1 VINQAS
7 LISGAHD
14 GADLSM
20 ESQARSSFPDPPLN
34 SLLAS
39 AAIATP
45 GLLPRMA
52 LHDILRLVEND
63 LMRVE
68 EVFREE
74 FLSELQVI
82 SDVASHVR
90 DAGGKRIRPAL
101 LLLASR
107 LFSHSSP
114 RMITLG
120 AVVEYIHTATLLHDD
135 VIDEAATRRGRKSA
149 NSRWGNKTTVLIGDF
164 LYTKSMAM
172 ALTQDNLG
180 ILRLLSDVTLR
191 MIEGQVLEIERE
203 ADLSVREDQHIDII
217 RRKTADL
224 FSVCLRIGAIL
235 GGASQEKEQALSA
248 YGLALGLA
256 FQMKDDLLDFTA
268 SEKSLGKPV
277 GLDLR
282 EGKLTLPVIY
292 MLQRGDADVRAKV
305 EAVVADRGFERVT
318 HAEIVSLARRTGAI
332 EHAEAMASAQAE
344 AARTAL
350 GGFAPSPERDALL
363 SLPDFILARDH

>member
-1 VINQAS
+1 MMRFQESGAS
-7 LISGAHD
+7 LSRD
-14 GADLSM
+14 SP
-20 ESQARSSFPDPPLN
+20 ARTTSEPPLN
-34 SLLAS
+34 SLR
-39 AAIATP
+39 AATLEPA
-45 GLLPRMA
+45 LSLPRAMA
-52 LHDILRLVEND
+52 LHEILGLVEQD
-63 LMRVE
+63 LLRVE
-68 EVFREE
+68 RVFRDE
-74 FLSELQVI
+74 FLSDLKVI

-107 LFSHSSP
+107 LFSHSSD

-203 ADLSVREDQHIDII
+203 ADLAVREDQHIDII

-224 FSVCLRIGAIL
+224 FAACMRIGAIL
-235 GGASQEKEQALSA
+235 GNASEEKEQALSA

-292 MLQRGDADVRAKV
+292 MMEAGDAEVRTKV
-305 EAVVADRGFERVT
+305 EMVVEDRGFDRVS
-318 HAEIVSLARRTGAI
+318 HVEIVALARRTGALAR
-332 EHAEAMASAQAE
+332 AEEMAIREAE
-344 AARTAL
+344 AARRAL
-350 GGFAPSPERDALL
+350 QVFGPSPERDALMT
-363 SLPDFILARDH
+363 LPDFILARDH

>member
-1 VINQAS
+1 MPPPS
-7 LISGAHD
+7 P
-14 GADLSM
+14 
-20 ESQARSSFPDPPLN
+20 SSV
-34 SLLAS
+34 
-39 AAIATP
+39 
-45 GLLPRMA
+45 MA
-52 LHDILRLVEND
+52 LNHILGLVEGD
-63 LMRVE
+63 LLRVE
-68 EVFREE
+68 RVIREE
-74 FLSELQVI
+74 FLSDLKII

-107 LFSHSSP
+107 LFSHSSD

-149 NSRWGNKTTVLIGDF
+149 NSHWGNKTTVLIGDF

-172 ALTQDNLG
+172 ALTQENLV

-203 ADLSVREDQHIDII
+203 ADLSVREPQHLDII

-224 FSVCLRIGAIL
+224 FAACMRIGAIL
-235 GGASQEKEQALSA
+235 GNASPEKEQALSA

-256 FQMKDDLLDFTA
+256 FQMKDDLLDFTL
-268 SEKSLGKPV
+268 SESALGKPV

-292 MLQRGDADVRAKV
+292 MLEAGDGEARRKV
-305 EAVVADRGFERVT
+305 EMVVEDRGFSRVS
-318 HAEIVSLARRTGAI
+318 HAEIISLARRTGALDRAS
-332 EHAEAMASAQAE
+332 EMAALQAA
-344 AARTAL
+344 AAREAL
-350 GGFAPSPERDALL
+350 GAFEPSPERNALL
-363 SLPDFILARDH
+363 ALPDFILARDH

>member
-1 VINQAS
+1 MPLSEILGLVE
-7 LISGAHD
+7 
-14 GADLSM
+14 ADL
-20 ESQARSSFPDPPLN
+20 
-34 SLLAS
+34 
-39 AAIATP
+39 
-45 GLLPRMA
+45 
-52 LHDILRLVEND
+52 V
-63 LMRVE
+63 RVE
-68 EVFREE
+68 RVFRDE

-107 LFSHSSP
+107 LFAHSSD

-135 VIDEAATRRGRKSA
+135 VIDEAATRRGRMSA

-203 ADLSVREDQHIDII
+203 ADLGVREDQHLDII

-224 FSVCLRIGAIL
+224 FSVCMRIGAIL
-235 GGASQEKEQALSA
+235 GGASKEQEDALAA

-268 SEKSLGKPV
+268 SEKALGKPV

-282 EGKLTLPVIY
+282 EGKLTLPIIY
-292 MLQRGDADVRAKV
+292 MLETGDSHVLAQVA
-305 EAVVADRGFERVT
+305 AVVEDRGFNRVS
-318 HAEIVSLARRTGAI
+318 HADIVSLARRSGALAR
-332 EHAEAMASAQAE
+332 AEEVAAGQASAARRALNAF
-344 AARTAL
+344 AA
-350 GGFAPSPERDALL
+350 SPERDALMT
-363 SLPDFILARDH
+363 LPEFILARDH

>member
-1 VINQAS
+1 
-7 LISGAHD
+7 
-14 GADLSM
+14 
-20 ESQARSSFPDPPLN
+20 
-34 SLLAS
+34 
-39 AAIATP
+39 
-45 GLLPRMA
+45 MA
-52 LHDILRLVEND
+52 LPDILGLVERD
-63 LMRVE
+63 LVRVE
-68 EVFREE
+68 GVFRDE
-74 FLSELQVI
+74 FLSDLQVI

-107 LFSHSSP
+107 LFAHSSD
-114 RMITLG
+114 RMITLA

-224 FSVCLRIGAIL
+224 FSACMRIGAML
-235 GGASQEKEQALSA
+235 GNASPKEEQALA
-248 YGLALGLA
+248 DYGLALGLA

-268 SEKSLGKPV
+268 SEKALGKPV

-292 MLQRGDADVRAKV
+292 MLEGGDAEVRAKV
-305 EAVVADRGFERVT
+305 ESVIEDRGFDRVT
-318 HAEIVSLARRTGAI
+318 HAEIVALARRTGALAR
-332 EHAEAMASAQAE
+332 AEGLAEQQAE
-344 AARTAL
+344 AARAAL
-350 GGFAPSPERDALL
+350 ASFKPSAERDALL
-363 SLPDFILARDH
+363 TLPDFILARDH

>member
-1 VINQAS
+1 
-7 LISGAHD
+7 
-14 GADLSM
+14 M
-20 ESQARSSFPDPPLN
+20 N
-34 SLLAS
+34 SLSLSTLETA
-39 AAIATP
+39 P
-45 GLLPRMA
+45 VLPAVVA
-52 LHDILRLVEND
+52 LHDIVGLVESD
-63 LMRVE
+63 LLRVE
-68 EVFREE
+68 KVFKEE
-74 FLSELQVI
+74 FLSDLKVI

-107 LFSHSSP
+107 LFAHSSD

-203 ADLSVREDQHIDII
+203 ADLQVREDQHIDII

-224 FSVCLRIGAIL
+224 FSACMRIGAML
-235 GGASQEKEQALSA
+235 GGASADKEQALA
-248 YGLALGLA
+248 DYGLALGLA

-268 SEKSLGKPV
+268 TEKALGKPV

-292 MLQRGDADVRAKV
+292 MLESADAETRSKV
-305 EAVVADRGFERVT
+305 ETVIEDRGFDRVS
-318 HAEIVSLARRTGAI
+318 HAEIVSMARRSGAL
-332 EHAEAMASAQAE
+332 ERAENMAVQQAA
-344 AARTAL
+344 AARQAL
-350 GGFAPSPERDALL
+350 LVFGPSPERDALL
-363 SLPDFILARDH
+363 TLPDFILARDH

>member
-1 VINQAS
+1 
-7 LISGAHD
+7 
-14 GADLSM
+14 
-20 ESQARSSFPDPPLN
+20 
-34 SLLAS
+34 
-39 AAIATP
+39 
-45 GLLPRMA
+45 MA
-52 LHDILRLVEND
+52 LPDILGLVERD
-63 LMRVE
+63 LVRVE
-68 EVFREE
+68 GVFRDE
-74 FLSELQVI
+74 FLSDLQVI

-107 LFSHSSP
+107 LFAHSSD
-114 RMITLG
+114 RMITLA

-224 FSVCLRIGAIL
+224 FSACMRIGAML
-235 GGASQEKEQALSA
+235 GNASPNEEQALA
-248 YGLALGLA
+248 DYGLALGLA

-268 SEKSLGKPV
+268 SEKALGKPV

-292 MLQRGDADVRAKV
+292 MLEGGDAEVRAKV
-305 EAVVADRGFERVT
+305 ESVIEDRGFDRVT
-318 HAEIVSLARRTGAI
+318 HAEIVALARRTGALAR
-332 EHAEAMASAQAE
+332 AEGLAEQQAE
-344 AARTAL
+344 AARAAL
-350 GGFAPSPERDALL
+350 ASFKPSAERDALL
-363 SLPDFILARDH
+363 TLPDFILARDH

>member
-1 VINQAS
+1 
-7 LISGAHD
+7 
-14 GADLSM
+14 
-20 ESQARSSFPDPPLN
+20 LN
-34 SLLAS
+34 SLR
-39 AAIATP
+39 AATLDQAVVLQKP
-45 GLLPRMA
+45 MA
-52 LHDILRLVEND
+52 LPEILGLVEQD
-63 LMRVE
+63 LVRVE
-68 EVFREE
+68 RVFREE
-74 FLSELQVI
+74 FLSDLQVI
-82 SDVASHVR
+82 SDVAAHVR

-107 LFSHSSP
+107 LFAHESD

-149 NSRWGNKTTVLIGDF
+149 NARWGNKTTVLIGDF

-203 ADLSVREDQHIDII
+203 ADLKVREDQHIDII

-224 FSVCLRIGAIL
+224 FAACMRIGAIL
-235 GGASQEKEQALSA
+235 GRASAEKEEAVAA

-268 SEKSLGKPV
+268 SEKALGKPV

-292 MLQRGDADVRAKV
+292 MMEGGDAEVRNKV
-305 EAVVADRGFERVT
+305 AMVVEDRGFERVS
-318 HAEIVSLARRTGAI
+318 HAEIVALARRTGALAR
-332 EHAEAMASAQAE
+332 AEETAIRQAE
-344 AARTAL
+344 TARRSL
-350 GGFAPSPERDALL
+350 QVFPPSAERDALMT
-363 SLPDFILARDH
+363 LPDFILARDH

>member
-1 VINQAS
+1 MALPDILGLVE
-7 LISGAHD
+7 
-14 GADLSM
+14 ADL
-20 ESQARSSFPDPPLN
+20 
-34 SLLAS
+34 
-39 AAIATP
+39 
-45 GLLPRMA
+45 
-52 LHDILRLVEND
+52 V
-63 LMRVE
+63 RVE
-68 EVFREE
+68 AVFRDE
-74 FLSELQVI
+74 FLSDLKVI

-107 LFSHSSP
+107 LFAHSSD

-203 ADLSVREDQHIDII
+203 ADIRVREDQHIDII

-224 FSVCLRIGAIL
+224 FAACMRIGAIL
-235 GGASQEKEQALSA
+235 GNASPEEEQALSA

-268 SEKSLGKPV
+268 SEKKLGKPV

-282 EGKLTLPVIY
+282 EGKLTLPIIY
-292 MLQRGDADVRAKV
+292 MLEKGDAQTRAMV
-305 EAVVADRGFERVT
+305 ETVVEDRSFDRVS
-318 HAEIVSLARRTGAI
+318 HAEIVSLAKRSGAI
-332 EHAEAMASAQAE
+332 TRAEAVAVQQAE
-344 AARTAL
+344 AARAALSVFPPSAERTAL
-350 GGFAPSPERDALL
+350 LT
-363 SLPDFILARDH
+363 LPDFILARDH

>member
-1 VINQAS
+1 
-7 LISGAHD
+7 
-14 GADLSM
+14 M
-20 ESQARSSFPDPPLN
+20 N
-34 SLLAS
+34 SLR
-39 AAIATP
+39 AATLETAPPPARI
-45 GLLPRMA
+45 GLT
-52 LHDILRLVEND
+52 DIVGLVESD
-63 LMRVE
+63 LIRVE
-68 EVFREE
+68 QVFRTE
-74 FLSELQVI
+74 FLSDLQVI
-82 SDVASHVR
+82 SDVAAHVR

-107 LFSHSSP
+107 LFGHSSD

-135 VIDEAATRRGRKSA
+135 VIDEATTRRGRKSA

-203 ADLSVREDQHIDII
+203 ADLEAREDQHIDII

-224 FSVCLRIGAIL
+224 FAACMRIGAIL
-235 GGASQEKEQALSA
+235 GNANEEKEKALAA

-292 MLQRGDADVRAKV
+292 MLESGDAEARSKV
-305 EAVVADRGFERVT
+305 ETVVRERGFDTVS

-332 EHAEAMASAQAE
+332 ARADRLAVQQADVARDALSVF
-344 AARTAL
+344 AA
-350 GGFAPSPERDALL
+350 SPERDALL
-363 SLPDFILARDH
+363 ALPEFILARDH

>member
-1 VINQAS
+1 MNS
-7 LISGAHD
+7 
-14 GADLSM
+14 
-20 ESQARSSFPDPPLN
+20 RSTFALET
-34 SLLAS
+34 
-39 AAIATP
+39 TP
-45 GLLPRMA
+45 VLPRA
-52 LHDILRLVEND
+52 LALQDILGLVEQD
-63 LMRVE
+63 LKRVE
-68 EVFREE
+68 VVFREE
-74 FLSELQVI
+74 FLSDLTVI
-82 SDVASHVR
+82 SEVASHVR

-107 LFSHSSP
+107 LFAHSSD

-203 ADLSVREDQHIDII
+203 ADLGVREDQHLDII

-224 FSVCLRIGAIL
+224 FSACMRIGALL
-235 GGASQEKEQALSA
+235 GKAPEEKERALSA

-292 MLQRGDADVRAKV
+292 MLETTDAEVRAKV
-305 EAVVADRGFERVT
+305 ETVVEDRGFERVS
-318 HAEIVSLARRTGAI
+318 HAEIVALARRSGAL
-332 EHAEAMASAQAE
+332 ERAEALAARQAE
-344 AARTAL
+344 AARQAL
-350 GGFAPSPERDALL
+350 DIFDPSPERDALMT
-363 SLPDFILARDH
+363 LPDFILARDH

>member
-1 VINQAS
+1 MALPDILGLVE
-7 LISGAHD
+7 
-14 GADLSM
+14 ADL
-20 ESQARSSFPDPPLN
+20 
-34 SLLAS
+34 
-39 AAIATP
+39 
-45 GLLPRMA
+45 
-52 LHDILRLVEND
+52 V
-63 LMRVE
+63 RVE
-68 EVFREE
+68 RVFRDE
-74 FLSELQVI
+74 FLSDLKVI

-107 LFSHSSP
+107 LFSHSSD

-224 FSVCLRIGAIL
+224 FAACMRIGAIL
-235 GGASQEKEQALSA
+235 GNASPEEEKALSA

-268 SEKSLGKPV
+268 SEKKLGKPV

-292 MLQRGDADVRAKV
+292 MLEEGDAQTRAMV
-305 EAVVADRGFERVT
+305 ETVVEDRNFDRVSHT
-318 HAEIVSLARRTGAI
+318 EIVSLAKRSGAI
-332 EHAEAMASAQAE
+332 ARAEAVAVQQAE
-344 AARTAL
+344 AARAAISVFPPSAERTAL
-350 GGFAPSPERDALL
+350 LT
-363 SLPDFILARDH
+363 LPDFILARDH

>member
-1 VINQAS
+1 
-7 LISGAHD
+7 
-14 GADLSM
+14 
-20 ESQARSSFPDPPLN
+20 
-34 SLLAS
+34 
-39 AAIATP
+39 
-45 GLLPRMA
+45 MA
-52 LHDILRLVEND
+52 LPNILGLVEND
-63 LMRVE
+63 LLRVE
-68 EVFREE
+68 RVFREE
-74 FLSELQVI
+74 FLSDLSVI
-82 SDVASHVR
+82 SDVAAHVR

-107 LFSHSSP
+107 LFSHSSD

-172 ALTQDNLG
+172 ALTQENLV
-180 ILRLLSDVTLR
+180 ILRLLSEVTLR
-191 MIEGQVLEIERE
+191 MIEGQVLEIEYE
-203 ADLSVREDQHIDII
+203 ADLSVREEQHLDII

-224 FSVCLRIGAIL
+224 FGACMRIGAIL
-235 GGASQEKEQALSA
+235 GGASSEKERALSA

-268 SEKSLGKPV
+268 SESALGKPV

-292 MLQRGDADVRAKV
+292 MLESGDA
-305 EAVVADRGFERVT
+305 EAREKIEMVIEDRGFSRVS
-318 HAEIVSLARRTGAI
+318 HAQILGLARRTGALDR
-332 EHAEAMASAQAE
+332 AASMAVREAE
-344 AARTAL
+344 AACAAL
-350 GGFAPSPERDALL
+350 AAFDPSPERDALL
-363 SLPDFILARDH
+363 TLPGFILARDH

>member
-1 VINQAS
+1 MNS
-7 LISGAHD
+7 LRAATLETRPSLPPSLVLQDIVGLVE
-14 GADLSM
+14 ADL
-20 ESQARSSFPDPPLN
+20 
-34 SLLAS
+34 
-39 AAIATP
+39 
-45 GLLPRMA
+45 
-52 LHDILRLVEND
+52 V
-63 LMRVE
+63 RVE
-68 EVFREE
+68 QVFRDE
-74 FLSELQVI
+74 FLSDLKVI

-107 LFSHSSP
+107 LFAHSSE

-135 VIDEAATRRGRKSA
+135 VIDEAATRRGRTSA

-224 FSVCLRIGAIL
+224 FSACMRIGAIL
-235 GGASQEKEQALSA
+235 GNASEEKEQALSR

-292 MLQRGDADVRAKV
+292 LLETAGADARRKI
-305 EAVVADRGFERVT
+305 EAVVEDRGFDRVS
-318 HAEIVSLARRTGAI
+318 HAEVVSLARRSGAL
-332 EHAEAMASAQAE
+332 ERAESLAADHAEVARRALDVFEPSLERE
-344 AARTAL
+344 AL
-350 GGFAPSPERDALL
+350 M

>member
-1 VINQAS
+1 
-7 LISGAHD
+7 
-14 GADLSM
+14 
-20 ESQARSSFPDPPLN
+20 
-34 SLLAS
+34 
-39 AAIATP
+39 
-45 GLLPRMA
+45 MA
-52 LHDILRLVEND
+52 LSDILGLVEKD
-63 LMRVE
+63 LVRVE
-68 EVFREE
+68 RVFRDE
-74 FLSELQVI
+74 FLSDLQVI
-82 SDVASHVR
+82 SDVAAHVR

-107 LFSHSSP
+107 LFSHSSD

-180 ILRLLSDVTLR
+180 ILRLLSEVTLR

-224 FSVCLRIGAIL
+224 FGACMRIGAIL
-235 GGASQEKEQALSA
+235 GEASLEQEKALSA

-268 SEKSLGKPV
+268 SEKALGKPV

-292 MLQRGDADVRAKV
+292 MLENGDSEIRAKV
-305 EAVVADRGFERVT
+305 ETVVEDRGFDRVS
-318 HAEIVSLARRTGAI
+318 HAEIVGLARRSGAI
-332 EHAEAMASAQAE
+332 ARAEDLALKLAE
-344 AARTAL
+344 AARSAL
-350 GGFAPSPERDALL
+350 SVFPASAEREALL
-363 SLPDFILARDH
+363 TLPDFILARDH

>member
-1 VINQAS
+1 
-7 LISGAHD
+7 
-14 GADLSM
+14 M
-20 ESQARSSFPDPPLN
+20 N
-34 SLLAS
+34 SLRAS
-39 AAIATP
+39 TLETP
-45 GLLPRMA
+45 VLPPRMA
-52 LHDILRLVEND
+52 LPDILGLVERD
-63 LMRVE
+63 LVRVE
-68 EVFREE
+68 GVFRDE
-74 FLSELQVI
+74 FLSDLQVI

-107 LFSHSSP
+107 LFAHSSD
-114 RMITLG
+114 RMITLA

-224 FSVCLRIGAIL
+224 FSACMRIGAML
-235 GGASQEKEQALSA
+235 GNASPNEEQALA
-248 YGLALGLA
+248 DYGLALGLA

-268 SEKSLGKPV
+268 SEKALGKPV

-292 MLQRGDADVRAKV
+292 MLEGGDAEVRAKV
-305 EAVVADRGFERVT
+305 ESVIEDRGFDRVT
-318 HAEIVSLARRTGAI
+318 HAEIVALARRTGALAR
-332 EHAEAMASAQAE
+332 AEGLAEQQAE
-344 AARTAL
+344 AARAAL
-350 GGFAPSPERDALL
+350 ASFKPSAERDALL
-363 SLPDFILARDH
+363 TLPDFILARDH

>member
-1 VINQAS
+1 
-7 LISGAHD
+7 
-14 GADLSM
+14 M
-20 ESQARSSFPDPPLN
+20 
-34 SLLAS
+34 
-39 AAIATP
+39 T
-45 GLLPRMA
+45 LP
-52 LHDILRLVEND
+52 DILGLVEHD

-68 EVFREE
+68 RVFRDE
-74 FLSELQVI
+74 FLSDLRII
-82 SDVASHVR
+82 SEVASHVR

-107 LFSHSSP
+107 LFSHSSD

-203 ADLSVREDQHIDII
+203 ADLWVREDQHIDII

-224 FSVCLRIGAIL
+224 FSVCMRIGAIL
-235 GGASQEKEQALSA
+235 GNAGEQKEEALSA

-268 SEKSLGKPV
+268 TEKSLGKPV

-282 EGKLTLPVIY
+282 EGKLTLPIIY
-292 MLQRGDADVRAKV
+292 MLETADAEVRRKV
-305 EAVVADRGFERVT
+305 ETVIEDRGFEHVS
-318 HAEIVSLARRTGAI
+318 HAEIVSLAGRSGAL
-332 EHAEAMASAQAE
+332 ERAEAMALKQAE
-344 AARTAL
+344 AARQAL
-350 GGFAPSPERDALL
+350 DIFGPSPERDALL
-363 SLPDFILARDH
+363 TLPDFILARDH

>member
-1 VINQAS
+1 MVI
-7 LISGAHD
+7 
-14 GADLSM
+14 
-20 ESQARSSFPDPPLN
+20 P
-34 SLLAS
+34 
-39 AAIATP
+39 AT
-45 GLLPRMA
+45 A
-52 LHDILRLVEND
+52 LHDILGLVEQD
-63 LMRVE
+63 LVRVE
-68 EVFREE
+68 RVFRDE
-74 FLSELQVI
+74 FLSDLKVI

-107 LFSHSSP
+107 LFAHSSD

-135 VIDEAATRRGRKSA
+135 VIDEATTRRGRRSA

-172 ALTQDNLG
+172 ALTQENLV

-203 ADLSVREDQHIDII
+203 ADLNAREDQHIDII

-224 FSVCLRIGAIL
+224 FSACMRIGAIL
-235 GGASQEKEQALSA
+235 GNASEEKEKALAA
-248 YGLALGLA
+248 YGLSLGLA

-268 SEKSLGKPV
+268 SEKALGKPV

-292 MLQRGDADVRAKV
+292 MLEQGDVAVRARV
-305 EAVVADRGFERVT
+305 EMVVEDRGFDRVS
-318 HAEIVSLARRTGAI
+318 HAEIVQLARKTGAL
-332 EHAEAMASAQAE
+332 ERAENQAVEQANAARQALSVFPASA
-344 AARTAL
+344 
-350 GGFAPSPERDALL
+350 ERDALMT
-363 SLPDFILARDH
+363 LPDFILARDH

>member
-1 VINQAS
+1 MNLLATPTVEPPPI
-7 LISGAHD
+7 
-14 GADLSM
+14 
-20 ESQARSSFPDPPLN
+20 PPL
-34 SLLAS
+34 
-39 AAIATP
+39 
-45 GLLPRMA
+45 GMA
-52 LHDILRLVEND
+52 LPDILGLVETD
-63 LMRVE
+63 LIRVE
-68 EVFREE
+68 RVFHDE
-74 FLSELQVI
+74 FLSDLKVI

-107 LFSHSSP
+107 LFSHSSD

-224 FSVCLRIGAIL
+224 FATCMRIGAIL
-235 GGASQEKEQALSA
+235 GDASPSEEQALSA

-268 SEKSLGKPV
+268 SEKKLGKPV

-282 EGKLTLPVIY
+282 EGKLTLPIIY
-292 MLQRGDADVRAKV
+292 MLEKGDPETRAMV
-305 EAVVADRGFERVT
+305 ETVVEDRGFDRVS
-318 HAEIVSLARRTGAI
+318 HPEIVAAAKRSGAI
-332 EHAEAMASAQAE
+332 ARAEAMAARQAE
-344 AARTAL
+344 AARAAL
-350 GGFAPSPERDALL
+350 SVFAPSPERTALL
-363 SLPDFILARDH
+363 TLPDFILARDH

>member
-1 VINQAS
+1 MLPPRVS
-7 LISGAHD
+7 LS
-14 GADLSM
+14 
-20 ESQARSSFPDPPLN
+20 
-34 SLLAS
+34 
-39 AAIATP
+39 
-45 GLLPRMA
+45 
-52 LHDILRLVEND
+52 DILGLVEPD
-63 LMRVE
+63 LLRVE
-68 EVFREE
+68 RVFREE
-74 FLSELQVI
+74 FLSDLRVI

-107 LFSHSSP
+107 LFSHSSD

-172 ALTQDNLG
+172 ALTQENLG

-191 MIEGQVLEIERE
+191 MIEGQLLEIERE

-224 FSVCLRIGAIL
+224 FSVCMRIGALL
-235 GGASQEKEQALSA
+235 GNASEEKERALSA

-268 SEKSLGKPV
+268 SEKALGKPV

-282 EGKLTLPVIY
+282 EGKLTLPIIY
-292 MLQRGDADVRAKV
+292 MLQTADAPVRSKV
-305 EAVVADRGFERVT
+305 LSVVEDRGFERVS
-318 HAEIVSLARRTGAI
+318 HAEIVSLARRCGAL
-332 EHAEAMASAQAE
+332 ERAERVAMEQAE
-344 AARTAL
+344 AARQAL
-350 GGFAPSPERDALL
+350 EVFDPSPERDALL
-363 SLPDFILARDH
+363 TLPDFILARDH

>member
-1 VINQAS
+1 MS
-7 LISGAHD
+7 L
-14 GADLSM
+14 
-20 ESQARSSFPDPPLN
+20 P
-34 SLLAS
+34 
-39 AAIATP
+39 
-45 GLLPRMA
+45 
-52 LHDILRLVEND
+52 DILGLVEQD
-63 LMRVE
+63 LTRVE
-68 EVFREE
+68 MVFRDE
-74 FLSELQVI
+74 FLSDLKVI

-107 LFSHSSP
+107 LFGHSSD
-114 RMITLG
+114 RMIRLG

-135 VIDEAATRRGRKSA
+135 VIDEAATRRGRRSA

-203 ADLSVREDQHIDII
+203 ADLSVREDQHLDII

-224 FSVCLRIGAIL
+224 FAACMRIGAIL
-235 GGASQEKEQALSA
+235 GDATPEKEQALSA

-268 SEKSLGKPV
+268 SEQSLGKPV

-292 MLQRGDADVRAKV
+292 MLEEGDAEVRSKV
-305 EAVVADRGFERVT
+305 EAVVDDRGFDRVS
-318 HAEIVSLARRTGAI
+318 HAEIVSLARRTGALGR
-332 EHAEAMASAQAE
+332 AEAMATNQAE
-344 AARTAL
+344 AARAAL
-350 GGFAPSPERDALL
+350 SVFEPSPERDALIT
-363 SLPDFILARDH
+363 LPDFILARDH

>member
-1 VINQAS
+1 M
-7 LISGAHD
+7 L
-14 GADLSM
+14 
-20 ESQARSSFPDPPLN
+20 R
-34 SLLAS
+34 AS
-39 AAIATP
+39 ALEPA
-45 GLLPRMA
+45 LDPRTAMS
-52 LHDILRLVEND
+52 LHDILGLVETD
-63 LMRVE
+63 LVRVE
-68 EVFREE
+68 RVFRDE
-74 FLSELQVI
+74 FLSDLRVI
-82 SDVASHVR
+82 SDVAAHVR

-107 LFSHSSP
+107 LFSHQSD
-114 RMITLG
+114 RMITLA

-135 VIDEAATRRGRKSA
+135 VIDEAATRRGRTSA

-203 ADLSVREDQHIDII
+203 ADLSVREEQHLDII

-224 FSVCLRIGAIL
+224 FAACMRIGAML
-235 GGASQEKEQALSA
+235 GGASEEKEKALGA

-292 MLQRGDADVRAKV
+292 MLESGDREVREKV
-305 EAVVADRGFERVT
+305 EMVVEDRGFARVS
-318 HAEIVSLARRTGAI
+318 HVEIVALARRTGALAR
-332 EHAEAMASAQAE
+332 AEEMAILQAE
-344 AARTAL
+344 AARSAL
-350 GGFAPSPERDALL
+350 LAFAPTREREALL
-363 SLPDFILARDH
+363 ALPDFILARDH

>member
-1 VINQAS
+1 
-7 LISGAHD
+7 
-14 GADLSM
+14 M
-20 ESQARSSFPDPPLN
+20 N
-34 SLLAS
+34 SLRAPALDS
-39 AAIATP
+39 DPVVTPAT
-45 GLLPRMA
+45 A
-52 LHDILRLVEND
+52 LHDILGLVEQD
-63 LMRVE
+63 LVRVE
-68 EVFREE
+68 RVFKDE
-74 FLSELQVI
+74 FLSDLKVI

-107 LFSHSSP
+107 LFSHSSD

-135 VIDEAATRRGRKSA
+135 VIDEATTRRGRKSA

-172 ALTQDNLG
+172 ALTQENLV

-203 ADLSVREDQHIDII
+203 ADLNAREDQHVDII

-224 FSVCLRIGAIL
+224 FSACMRIGAIL
-235 GGASQEKEQALSA
+235 GNASEEEEKALAA
-248 YGLALGLA
+248 YGLSLGLA

-268 SEKSLGKPV
+268 SEKALGKPV

-292 MLQRGDADVRAKV
+292 MLEQGDAAVRAKV
-305 EAVVADRGFERVT
+305 EMVVEDRGFDRVS
-318 HAEIVSLARRTGAI
+318 HAEIVQLARNTGAL
-332 EHAEAMASAQAE
+332 ERAENQAIDQANAARQALSVFPASA
-344 AARTAL
+344 
-350 GGFAPSPERDALL
+350 ERDALMT
-363 SLPDFILARDH
+363 LPDFILARDH

>member
-1 VINQAS
+1 MALPDILGLV
-7 LISGAHD
+7 
-14 GADLSM
+14 GADL
-20 ESQARSSFPDPPLN
+20 
-34 SLLAS
+34 
-39 AAIATP
+39 I
-45 GLLPRMA
+45 
-52 LHDILRLVEND
+52 
-63 LMRVE
+63 RVE
-68 EVFREE
+68 RVFRDE
-74 FLSELQVI
+74 FLSDLKVI
-82 SDVASHVR
+82 SDVAAHVR

-107 LFSHSSP
+107 LFAHSSD

-172 ALTQDNLG
+172 ALTQDNLQ

-224 FSVCLRIGAIL
+224 FAACMRIGAIL
-235 GGASQEKEQALSA
+235 GNASPEKEQALSA

-268 SEKSLGKPV
+268 SEKKLGKPV

-292 MLQRGDADVRAKV
+292 MLEGADAKTRAMV
-305 EAVVADRGFERVT
+305 EAVVEDRSFARVS
-318 HAEIVSLARRTGAI
+318 HAEIVGLARRSGALAR
-332 EHAEAMASAQAE
+332 AEAMAVEQAQA
-344 AARTAL
+344 ARAAL
-350 GGFAPSPERDALL
+350 GVFPPSEERSALL
-363 SLPDFILARDH
+363 TLPDFILARDH

>member
-1 VINQAS
+1 
-7 LISGAHD
+7 
-14 GADLSM
+14 
-20 ESQARSSFPDPPLN
+20 
-34 SLLAS
+34 
-39 AAIATP
+39 
-45 GLLPRMA
+45 MA
-52 LHDILRLVEND
+52 LPDILGLVESD
-63 LMRVE
+63 LIRVE
-68 EVFREE
+68 RVFRNE
-74 FLSELQVI
+74 FLSDLKVI

-107 LFSHSSP
+107 LLSHTSD

-224 FSVCLRIGAIL
+224 FSVCMRIGAIL
-235 GGASQEKEQALSA
+235 GNASPEQEQALSS

-268 SEKSLGKPV
+268 SEKKLGKPV

-292 MLQRGDADVRAKV
+292 MLEKGDAQTRAMV
-305 EAVVADRGFERVT
+305 ETVVEDRGFDRVS
-318 HAEIVSLARRTGAI
+318 HAEIVALAKRSGALAR
-332 EHAEAMASAQAE
+332 AEAMAVQQAE
-344 AARTAL
+344 TARAAL
-350 GGFAPSPERDALL
+350 GVFAPSPERTALVT
-363 SLPDFILARDH
+363 LPDFILARDH

>member
-1 VINQAS
+1 
-7 LISGAHD
+7 
-14 GADLSM
+14 
-20 ESQARSSFPDPPLN
+20 LN
-34 SLLAS
+34 LLR
-39 AAIATP
+39 ATTLETAP
-45 GLLPRMA
+45 VLLQTPA
-52 LHDILRLVEND
+52 LADILGLVESD
-63 LMRVE
+63 LLRVE
-68 EVFREE
+68 QVFRDE
-74 FLSELQVI
+74 FLSDLKVI
-82 SDVASHVR
+82 SEVASHVR

-107 LFSHSSP
+107 LFSHSSE

-135 VIDEAATRRGRKSA
+135 VIDEASTRRGRKSA

-172 ALTQDNLG
+172 ALTQENLV

-191 MIEGQVLEIERE
+191 MIEGQVLEIEGE
-203 ADLSVREDQHIDII
+203 ADLGVREDQHIDII

-224 FSVCLRIGAIL
+224 FSACMRIGALL
-235 GGASQEKEQALSA
+235 GNAAAEKERALSA

-268 SEKSLGKPV
+268 SEKALGKPV

-292 MLQRGDADVRAKV
+292 MLQAGDGGVRAKIETVV
-305 EAVVADRGFERVT
+305 EDRGFERVS
-318 HAEIVSLARRTGAI
+318 HAEIVSLARRTGAL
-332 EHAEAMASAQAE
+332 ERAEGMAIRQAE
-344 AARTAL
+344 VARHAL
-350 GGFAPSPERDALL
+350 HVFPPSPERDALL
-363 SLPDFILARDH
+363 TLPDFILARDH

>member
-1 VINQAS
+1 
-7 LISGAHD
+7 
-14 GADLSM
+14 M
-20 ESQARSSFPDPPLN
+20 N
-34 SLLAS
+34 SLRAS
-39 AAIATP
+39 TLETP
-45 GLLPRMA
+45 VLPSRMA
-52 LHDILRLVEND
+52 LPDILGLVESD
-63 LMRVE
+63 LIRVE
-68 EVFREE
+68 GVFRDE
-74 FLSELQVI
+74 FLSDLQVI

-107 LFSHSSP
+107 LFAHSSD

-203 ADLSVREDQHIDII
+203 ADLRVREDQHIDII

-224 FSVCLRIGAIL
+224 FSACMRIGAML
-235 GGASQEKEQALSA
+235 GNASPKEEQALA
-248 YGLALGLA
+248 DYGLALGLA

-268 SEKSLGKPV
+268 SEKALGKPV

-282 EGKLTLPVIY
+282 EGKLTLPIIY
-292 MLQRGDADVRAKV
+292 MLEGGDPEIRAKV
-305 EAVVADRGFERVT
+305 ESVVEDRGFDRVT
-318 HAEIVSLARRTGAI
+318 HAEIVALARRTGALAR
-332 EHAEAMASAQAE
+332 AEAVAVQQAD
-344 AARTAL
+344 AARAAL
-350 GGFAPSPERDALL
+350 SSFKPSAERDALL
-363 SLPDFILARDH
+363 TLPDFILARDH